1 MTTIDHTRE
10 SAADQRLVG
19 APGEP
24 RDARLYRRVCFIRRF
39 EETLLNLFE
48 EGFLTGTTHACI
60 GQEANSVGLMEHLR
74 EGDHL
79 FSNHRCHGHFLAWSG
94 DAFSLLAEIMGKP
107 AGLCA
112 GIGGSQHIC
121 APGFKSNG
129 VQGGIAPAAAGNRAV
144 TEAQRIGQS
153 QCRLHW

>member
-48 EGFLTGTTHACI
+48 EGFLTGTTHA
-60 GQEANSVGLMEHLR
+60 
-74 EGDHL
+74 
-79 FSNHRCHGHFLAWSG
+79 
-94 DAFSLLAEIMGKP
+94 
-107 AGLCA
+107 
-112 GIGGSQHIC
+112 
-121 APGFKSNG
+121 
-129 VQGGIAPAAAGNRAV
+129 
-144 TEAQRIGQS
+144 
-153 QCRLHW
+153 